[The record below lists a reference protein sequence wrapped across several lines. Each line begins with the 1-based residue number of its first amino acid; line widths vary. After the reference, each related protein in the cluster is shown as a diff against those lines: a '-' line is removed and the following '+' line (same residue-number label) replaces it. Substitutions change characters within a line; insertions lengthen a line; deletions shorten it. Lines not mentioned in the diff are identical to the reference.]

1 MEKKYDTFTV
11 SQLNRRVRQ
20 LVEAHLPLI
29 WVEGEISNLS
39 KPASGHCYFKLKD
52 ESARVSC
59 VMFRTQATKS
69 LVPPENGVKVLTRC
83 RVSIYEG
90 SGDFQLIIE
99 HMEEA
104 GLGALQ
110 RKFDELKARL
120 LEQGMFDAKHKRALP
135 FYPNRIGII
144 TSPTG
149 AAIQDIL
156 SVLKRRYPATRVTI
170 YPSIVQ
176 GKTSQGISAAHELTE
191 RISIANRENN
201 CDVLIIS
208 RGGGSIEDLWA
219 FNEEIL
225 ARAIYASQIPIISAV
240 GHEVDFTIA
249 DFVADHRAATP
260 SAAAEIV
267 SPDSDALILGLGKK
281 RQQLIQAVSRNLQ
294 AYSQRVD
301 SLRLRVR
308 NPADSLAYI
317 KPQLENLELRLKQ
330 SAAIKLNYCN
340 SSLERLDEKVA
351 RLHPSHQLRNLHDR
365 THLLGQKLKGAMLVA
380 LAHKRLRWENA
391 ARLLQA
397 VSPLNTLQ
405 RGYAIVLDRQKKV
418 VRHIADLAVGDHIAT
433 KLIDGVLSST
443 VHSITPEKEND
454 L

>member
-59 VMFRTQATKS
+59 VMFRTQATRS
-69 LVPPENGVKVLTRC
+69 HVAPENGVKVLTRC

-120 LEQGMFDAKHKRALP
+120 LEQGMFDEKYKRVLP

-156 SVLKRRYPATRVTI
+156 SVLKRRYPVTRVTI

-191 RISIANRENN
+191 RIVTANKENN
-201 CDVLIIS
+201 CDVLIIA

-219 FNEEIL
+219 FNEEVL
-225 ARAIYASQIPIISAV
+225 AQAIYASQIPIISAV

-267 SPDSDALILGLGKK
+267 SPDSDALILGFDKK
-281 RQQLIQAVSRNLQ
+281 RQQLVQAVSRNLQ
-294 AYSQRVD
+294 AYSQKVD
-301 SLRLRVR
+301 SLRLRLR

-330 SAAIKLNYCN
+330 SVAIKLNYYS
-340 SSLERLDEKVA
+340 SSLERLDEKVT
-351 RLHPSHQLRNLHDR
+351 RFHPSHQLKNLHDR
-365 THLLGQKLKGAMLVA
+365 TQLLGQQLKGAMLTA
-380 LAHKRLRWENA
+380 SAHKRLRWENA

-418 VRHIADLAVGDHIAT
+418 VRHIVDLRVGDHIAT
-433 KLIDGVLSST
+433 RLTDGVISST